1 MRYILL
7 SALLLSCSD
16 KETEEKV
23 QRCDELVE
31 NIAYRFCGAGLFLTK
46 EEALNDPECQHAFGQ
61 LIENCYDDV

>member
-16 KETEEKV
+16 KESEERV
-23 QRCDELVE
+23 QECDELVE
-31 NIAYRFCGAGLFLTK
+31 NIAYNFCGAGLFLSK
-46 EEALNDPECQHAFGQ
+46 EEALNDPECQRVFGQ